1 MILKFCKSSVL
12 AGSTGIWLTMAAG
25 VAQPVNGEQETG
37 TDGSLLI
44 SQPISRQNSDSSVAV
59 EWLRIKVN
67 PAQRQRYLQKDAEI
81 WTPALK
87 RYSGF
92 IDKTVWLN
100 PNDDAEV
107 IIVVRWASREQWFAI
122 PQADLDAIE
131 QRFDKAFPF
140 KYRIQEVR
148 EYQVL

>member
-1 MILKFCKSSVL
+1 MILKFCQSSVL
-12 AGSTGIWLTMAAG
+12 AGSAGIWLTMAAG
-25 VAQPVNGEQETG
+25 VARPVNGEQKTDV
-37 TDGSLLI
+37 DGSQI
-44 SQPISRQNSDSSVAV
+44 TQPVSRQHSDSSIAV

-67 PAQRQRYLQKDAEI
+67 PAQRQQYLQKDAEI

-87 RYSGF
+87 GYPGF

-107 IIVVRWASREQWFAI
+107 IIVVRWASREQWFSI
-122 PQADLDAIE
+122 PKADLNAIQ